1 MQIPN
6 NIKVG
11 WRNYTIEFVDEIDED
26 LSNGE
31 INFNEQNIKINKNI
45 KSIDEKNFTLL
56 HEIIHGIFYS
66 QGHSEWNDNEDLVDA
81 ISEGL
86 FQVIKDNPK
95 LFKN

>member
-1 MQIPN
+1 MQIPDT
-6 NIKVG
+6 IKIG
-11 WRNYTIEFVDEIDED
+11 WRDYCIEFVDEIDED

-31 INFNEQNIKINKNI
+31 ISFNEQKIKINKNI
-45 KSIDEKNFTLL
+45 KSIDEKSFTLL

-81 ISEGL
+81 VSEGL
-86 FQVIKDNPK
+86 FQVLKDNPE

>member
-6 NIKVG
+6 NIKIG

-45 KSIDEKNFTLL
+45 K
-56 HEIIHGIFYS
+56 
-66 QGHSEWNDNEDLVDA
+66 V
-81 ISEGL
+81 
-86 FQVIKDNPK
+86 
-95 LFKN
+95 